1 MSKDKSIIH
10 YLVKTSSLIFILL
23 VFFCKSTYS
32 DDAKKRNIAA
42 FKEITQTDITAF
54 KDIIATEI
62 VVFGINFNM
71 SIEKALEVIENNT
84 LVFME
89 VDPFNN
95 NRYYLYDYEINY
107 GRHIPLAYFI
117 WNDEGEILHEILL
130 YQGFTKY
137 LVGGSRNLLSTDVIN
152 KHSDLVKTFIG
163 YPSRKEIV
171 LDIPAIGVKSFC
183 YYYPDH
189 DFKVFRNLSDK
200 GSSIHFGLIRDLD
213 Y

>member
-1 MSKDKSIIH
+1 MSTDKNILH
-10 YLVKTSSLIFILL
+10 YFRRISFLIFILI
-23 VFFCKSTYS
+23 VFFCGSTYS
-32 DDAKKRNIAA
+32 DDAKKLNVSA
-42 FKEITQTDITAF
+42 FKEITQTDITSF
-54 KDIIATEI
+54 KDIIATGI

-71 SIEKALEVIENNT
+71 SIEKALEVIDNNT

-95 NRYYLYDYEINY
+95 NRYYLYDYEVVKGKY
-107 GRHIPLAYFI
+107 VPLAYFI
-117 WNDEGEILHEILL
+117 WDEEGEILHEILL
-130 YQGFTKY
+130 YQGFSKY
-137 LVGGSRNLLSTDVIN
+137 LVGGSQNLLSTDVIN
-152 KHSDLVKTFIG
+152 RHSDLVKNFIG

-200 GSSIHFGLIRDLD
+200 GSTIHFGLIRDLD